1 MPIRISQPKH
11 VMSIMRDALENEC
24 VSYLILAN
32 RRQQYE
38 EGRSRIVYIGVTIDG
53 IRRVAE
59 STASRTD
66 ILKEH
71 GVRELST
78 YTVSCTPRQGPRQER
93 DMWRDVQDLERAMLK
108 VFEDLYGR
116 VPKFN
121 KQGPGSQAQDALE
134 RFPRNRICRI
144 LRRLSED

>member
-1 MPIRISQPKH
+1 MPIRISSPKH
-11 VMSIMRDALENEC
+11 VMSIMRGALENKC
-24 VSYLILAN
+24 VSYIILAN
-32 RRQQYE
+32 RMLQYE
-38 EGRSRIVYIGVTIDG
+38 NGGSKIIYIGQTIDG

-78 YTVSCTPRQGPRQER
+78 YTVSCTPCQGPRRER
-93 DMWRDVQDLERAMLK
+93 GMWRDVQDLERAMLK

-116 VPKFN
+116 VPRFN
-121 KQGPGSQAQDALE
+121 KQGPGSQAQDALD
-134 RFPRNRICRI
+134 RFPRNRICSI